1 MRGSPSAMR
10 WRACASKHARS
21 GRLPRLGRRLLA
33 CSAGRPIGRLSTI
46 FCLKRA
52 LLLTCAGARARP
64 RSRRRSNSP
73 ARAKSNSARREP
85 SRRSGSAPR
94 RSIQAKNAQHDFR
107 SIPRLW
113 ARRRHRRRRN
123 TQFASLRGVLH
134 PEGCNP
140 VRSITIQERRPMGRM
155 TGADNVAQLFPS
167 AAPGVSPED
176 VRIAEA
182 LVFAAAEPLE
192 ESVIAQRL
200 SERADVGAVME
211 ELQRIYEGR
220 GVNLVQ
226 VARRWM
232 FRTAEDLAWA
242 LARDR
247 DEKRKLSR
255 AALET
260 LAIVAYHQPVTRAD
274 IEQIRGV
281 AVSKGALDV
290 LMEARWVRMRG
301 RRKAPGRPITY
312 GTTNDFLVEFGL
324 GAIADLPGLDELK
337 GAGLFE
343 GNLPAGYDVPQPDD
357 ASALRADEE
366 PLEDS
371 PLEQA
376 WAPVAPEEG

>member
-1 MRGSPSAMR
+1 
-10 WRACASKHARS
+10 
-21 GRLPRLGRRLLA
+21 
-33 CSAGRPIGRLSTI
+33 
-46 FCLKRA
+46 
-52 LLLTCAGARARP
+52 
-64 RSRRRSNSP
+64 
-73 ARAKSNSARREP
+73 
-85 SRRSGSAPR
+85 
-94 RSIQAKNAQHDFR
+94 
-107 SIPRLW
+107 
-113 ARRRHRRRRN
+113 
-123 TQFASLRGVLH
+123 
-134 PEGCNP
+134 
-140 VRSITIQERRPMGRM
+140 MGRM

-192 ESVIAQRL
+192 ELVIAQRL
-200 SERADVGAVME
+200 SQGADVEAVME
-211 ELQRIYEGR
+211 ELRRLYEGR
-220 GVNLVQ
+220 GVNLVR
-226 VARRWM
+226 VAHRWM

-312 GTTNDFLVEFGL
+312 GTTNQFLVEFGL

-343 GNLPAGYDVPQPDD
+343 GKLPVGYDIPQPDD
-357 ASALRADEE
+357 GSALRPDED
-366 PLEDS
+366 PLEDSS

-376 WAPVAPEEG
+376 WTPVAPEES

>member
-1 MRGSPSAMR
+1 
-10 WRACASKHARS
+10 
-21 GRLPRLGRRLLA
+21 
-33 CSAGRPIGRLSTI
+33 
-46 FCLKRA
+46 
-52 LLLTCAGARARP
+52 
-64 RSRRRSNSP
+64 
-73 ARAKSNSARREP
+73 
-85 SRRSGSAPR
+85 
-94 RSIQAKNAQHDFR
+94 
-107 SIPRLW
+107 
-113 ARRRHRRRRN
+113 
-123 TQFASLRGVLH
+123 
-134 PEGCNP
+134 
-140 VRSITIQERRPMGRM
+140 MGRM

-167 AAPGVSPED
+167 ATPGVSPED

-182 LVFAAAEPLE
+182 LIFAATEPLE
-192 ESVIAQRL
+192 EGTIAARL
-200 SERADVGAVME
+200 SDGADVEAVME
-211 ELQRIYEGR
+211 ELRRLYEGR
-220 GVNLVQ
+220 GVNLVR

-232 FRTAEDLAWA
+232 FRTADDLAWA

-247 DEKRKLSR
+247 EEKRKLSR

-312 GTTNDFLVEFGL
+312 GTTTEFLVEFGL
-324 GAIADLPGLDELK
+324 NAVADLPGLDELK

-343 GNLPAGYDVPQPDD
+343 GKLPAGYDVPQPDD
-357 ASALRADEE
+357 APGLRADEE
-366 PLEDS
+366 PLDDPS

>member
-1 MRGSPSAMR
+1 
-10 WRACASKHARS
+10 
-21 GRLPRLGRRLLA
+21 
-33 CSAGRPIGRLSTI
+33 
-46 FCLKRA
+46 
-52 LLLTCAGARARP
+52 
-64 RSRRRSNSP
+64 
-73 ARAKSNSARREP
+73 
-85 SRRSGSAPR
+85 
-94 RSIQAKNAQHDFR
+94 
-107 SIPRLW
+107 
-113 ARRRHRRRRN
+113 
-123 TQFASLRGVLH
+123 
-134 PEGCNP
+134 
-140 VRSITIQERRPMGRM
+140 MGRM

-192 ESVIAQRL
+192 ESAIAQRL
-200 SERADVGAVME
+200 SEGADVAAVME
-211 ELQRIYEGR
+211 ELRRLYDGR

-226 VARRWM
+226 VAQRWM
-232 FRTAEDLAWA
+232 FRTADDLAWA

-312 GTTNDFLVEFGL
+312 GTTTEFLVEFGL
-324 GAIADLPGLDELK
+324 NAIADLPGLDELK

-343 GNLPAGYDVPQPDD
+343 GKLPPGYDIPQPDD
-357 ASALRADEE
+357 SATLRADED
-366 PLEDS
+366 PLEDPS

-376 WAPVAPEEG
+376 WASVAPNED

>member
-1 MRGSPSAMR
+1 MR
-10 WRACASKHARS
+10 
-21 GRLPRLGRRLLA
+21 
-33 CSAGRPIGRLSTI
+33 
-46 FCLKRA
+46 
-52 LLLTCAGARARP
+52 
-64 RSRRRSNSP
+64 
-73 ARAKSNSARREP
+73 
-85 SRRSGSAPR
+85 
-94 RSIQAKNAQHDFR
+94 
-107 SIPRLW
+107 
-113 ARRRHRRRRN
+113 
-123 TQFASLRGVLH
+123 
-134 PEGCNP
+134 
-140 VRSITIQERRPMGRM
+140 RM

-260 LAIVAYHQPVTRAD
+260 LAIVAYHQPVTRAE
-274 IEQIRGV
+274 IEEIRGV
-281 AVSKGALDV
+281 TTSKGTLDV
-290 LMEARWVRMRG
+290 LLETGWIRLRG
-301 RRKAPGRPITY
+301 RRKAPGRPVTY
-312 GTTNDFLVEFGL
+312 GTTEAFMSHFGL
-324 GAIADLPGLDELK
+324 DALTDLPGIDELK
-337 GAGLFE
+337 GAGLIDKS
-343 GNLPAGYDVPQPDD
+343 LPAGFSVPVPSDD
-357 ASALRADEE
+357 PALREDED
-366 PLEDS
+366 PLEPGELDFG
-371 PLEQA
+371 L
-376 WAPVAPEEG
+376 APPAERSEE

>member
-1 MRGSPSAMR
+1 
-10 WRACASKHARS
+10 
-21 GRLPRLGRRLLA
+21 
-33 CSAGRPIGRLSTI
+33 
-46 FCLKRA
+46 
-52 LLLTCAGARARP
+52 
-64 RSRRRSNSP
+64 
-73 ARAKSNSARREP
+73 
-85 SRRSGSAPR
+85 
-94 RSIQAKNAQHDFR
+94 
-107 SIPRLW
+107 
-113 ARRRHRRRRN
+113 
-123 TQFASLRGVLH
+123 
-134 PEGCNP
+134 
-140 VRSITIQERRPMGRM
+140 MGRM

-167 AAPGVSPED
+167 VAPGVSPED

-192 ESVIAQRL
+192 ESAIARRL
-200 SERADVGAVME
+200 SEGADVEAVMD
-211 ELQRIYEGR
+211 ELRRHYEGR
-220 GVNLVQ
+220 GVNLVR

-242 LARDR
+242 LARER

-274 IEQIRGV
+274 IEEIRGV

-290 LMEARWVRMRG
+290 LMEAGWVRMRG

-312 GTTNDFLVEFGL
+312 GTTTGFLVEFGL
-324 GAIADLPGLDELK
+324 NAIADLPGLDELK

-343 GNLPAGYDVPQPDD
+343 GKLPSGYDLPQPDD
-357 ASALRADEE
+357 APALRVDED
-366 PLEDS
+366 PLEDPS